1 MKNFHSR
8 VICPQNTKLGGGQT
22 GRLPHAEQ
30 ATGQGIHCKEI
41 LFTPRCSPRARE
53 FPRLVN
59 FFVPRTVAELRGV
72 KIVQFSDF
80 GPFSPYKTPKTY
92 LPVTSLQPRG
102 YIAKWLRFFPCGSRR
117 SRGRPSAAEFYTTSD
132 RGELE
137 NPKLAQIFAY
147 GKWLFP
153 YSFTRHVR
161 SALTMSENA

>member
-30 ATGQGIHCKEI
+30 ATGQGIHCKQI

-59 FFVPRTVAELRGV
+59 FFVPRTVAELRV
-72 KIVQFSDF
+72 SKSSNFRILAHFPHTKPLKRTFQW
-80 GPFSPYKTPKTY
+80 PAYSPG
-92 LPVTSLQPRG
+92 VTSQND
-102 YIAKWLRFFPCGSRR
+102 YDFFQCGSRR

-147 GKWLFP
+147 GKRLFP